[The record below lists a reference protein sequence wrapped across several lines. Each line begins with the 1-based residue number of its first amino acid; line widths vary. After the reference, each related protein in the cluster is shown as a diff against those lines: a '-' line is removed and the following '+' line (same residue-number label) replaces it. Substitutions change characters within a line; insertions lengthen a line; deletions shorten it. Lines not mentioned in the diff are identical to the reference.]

1 MRPGGKIT
9 ADVWRGRLARET
21 VDHCDRQGMGSN
33 LSENHVPLILHQR
46 NSAGVQAGESGRSTQ
61 MPRTYIPCATINYRM
76 PTGKLHIVPL
86 GGLGEFGMNCMAIRW
101 GDDIIVID
109 GGLMFPEAELLG
121 VDIVVPDI
129 SYLIENR
136 LRVKGIILTH
146 GHEDHI
152 GGLPWIL
159 SELNVPVWGTEFTL
173 AYVED
178 KLEEHGLLDD
188 ADLREIRAGESF
200 QIGPFTISPIQ
211 VTHSLVDCVALAVHT
226 PLGVIIHTGDFKVD
240 PTPTDNRL
248 FDLHAFAEYGKTGVL
263 ALFQDST
270 NVERKGYTPSERAV
284 RRKFDEV
291 FAHTKR
297 RLFISCFSS
306 SIHRIKLAV
315 EMAWQHG
322 RKVAFAGRSM
332 NNSAEIAE
340 DLGYIEIPEGLLI
353 HPGEMKNFPPE
364 KVCVL
369 ISGTQ
374 GEPMSALSRA
384 AVDNHK
390 HAKIEKGDTV
400 MLSSRIIPGNEKAI
414 YRMIDHLFR
423 REAHVIYDDGSSP
436 PVHVSGHASQE
447 ELKLIINLVKPKYF
461 IPIHGEYRQ
470 LKLHA
475 EMAAAM
481 KGSVGNVILIESGDV
496 LEFDELSAR
505 KAGRVNVGRVCID
518 SGSRTDVVED
528 LIVKDRRHLSEDGI
542 VLPIIAIN
550 KLTGKVETTPEIVT
564 RGFSPGEDGFVGGA
578 RQIVMQTLDSSSAEE
593 KADYGVIKEKIRAD
607 LKRYVSKQTQKRPLI
622 MPVILEI

>member
-1 MRPGGKIT
+1 
-9 ADVWRGRLARET
+9 
-21 VDHCDRQGMGSN
+21 
-33 LSENHVPLILHQR
+33 
-46 NSAGVQAGESGRSTQ
+46 
-61 MPRTYIPCATINYRM
+61 M

-86 GGLGEFGMNCMAIRW
+86 GGLGEFGMNCMAVRW

-109 GGLMFPEAELLG
+109 AGLMFPEAELLG

-136 LRVKGIILTH
+136 QRVRAIILTH

-152 GGLPWIL
+152 GALPWIL

-173 AYVED
+173 ALLED
-178 KLEEHGLLDD
+178 KLEEHGLLEN
-188 ADLREIRAGESF
+188 ADLREIRPGERF
-200 QIGPFTISPIQ
+200 KADPFTIHPIH
-211 VTHSLVDCVALAVHT
+211 VTHSLVDCVALAIHT
-226 PLGVIIHTGDFKVD
+226 PLGVLIHTGDFKVD
-240 PTPTDNRL
+240 PTPTDNKM
-248 FDLHAFAEYGKTGVL
+248 FDLHAFAEYGKEGVL

-291 FAHTKR
+291 FAHTQR

-315 EMAWQHG
+315 ELAWQHG
-322 RKVAFAGRSM
+322 RKVAFVGRSM
-332 NNSAEIAE
+332 TNTSEIAE

-353 HPGEMKNFPPE
+353 HPGEMKNYPPE
-364 KVCVL
+364 KVCVM

-400 MLSSRIIPGNEKAI
+400 VLSSRIIPGNEKAI

-423 REAHVIYDDGSSP
+423 RQAHVIYEDGSFP
-436 PVHVSGHASQE
+436 PIHVSGHASQE

-475 EMAAAM
+475 EMAGAM
-481 KGSVGNVILIESGDV
+481 HSSVGNVMLIESGDI
-496 LEFDELSAR
+496 LEFDELGAR

-528 LIVKDRRHLSEDGI
+528 LIIKDRRHLSEDGI

-550 KLTGKVETTPEIVT
+550 KLSGRVESSPEIVT
-564 RGFSPGEDGFVGGA
+564 RGFAPGEDGFVDGA
-578 RQIVMQTLDSSSAEE
+578 RQLVMQTLESSSEEE

-607 LKRYVSKQTQKRPLI
+607 LKRYISKQTQKRPLI

>member
-1 MRPGGKIT
+1 
-9 ADVWRGRLARET
+9 
-21 VDHCDRQGMGSN
+21 
-33 LSENHVPLILHQR
+33 
-46 NSAGVQAGESGRSTQ
+46 
-61 MPRTYIPCATINYRM
+61 MPP
-76 PTGKLHIVPL
+76 GKLQIIPL
-86 GGLGEFGMNCMAIRW
+86 GGMGEFGMNCMAIRF
-101 GDDIIVID
+101 GDDIVVID
-109 GGLMFPEAELLG
+109 AGLMFPEAELLG

-129 SYLIENR
+129 SYLLENR
-136 LRVKGIILTH
+136 KYVRGIVLTH

-152 GGLPWIL
+152 GALPWIL

-178 KLEEHGLLDD
+178 KLDEHQLLDD
-188 ADLREIRAGESF
+188 AILNEIRPGERF
-200 QIGPFTISPIQ
+200 KLGPFTIHALQ
-211 VTHSLVDCVALAVHT
+211 VTHSLVDCVALAIHT
-226 PLGVIIHTGDFKVD
+226 PLGVVLHTGDFKVD

-248 FDLHAFAEYGKTGVL
+248 FDLHGFAEYGKEGVL
-263 ALFQDST
+263 ALLQDST

-284 RRKFDEV
+284 HRKFEEV
-291 FAHTKR
+291 FVRTQR

-306 SIHRIKLAV
+306 SIHRIKLTLD
-315 EMAWQHG
+315 MAREHG
-322 RKVAFAGRSM
+322 RKICFIGRSM
-332 NNSAEIAE
+332 NSSSEIAE
-340 DLGYIEIPEGLLI
+340 DLGYIQIPDGMLI

-400 MLSSRIIPGNEKAI
+400 VLSSRIIPGNEKAI
-414 YRMIDHLFR
+414 YRVVDHLFR
-423 REAHVIYDDGSSP
+423 REAFVIYDDGSYP
-436 PVHVSGHASQE
+436 PIHVSGHASQE
-447 ELKLIINLVKPKYF
+447 ELKLIINLVRPKYF

-475 EMAAAM
+475 ELAGAM
-481 KGSVGNVILIESGDV
+481 TGAVGKVMLIESGDV
-496 LEFDELSAR
+496 LEIDEGGAR

-528 LIVKDRRHLSEDGI
+528 IVIKDRRHLSEDGF
-542 VLPIIAIN
+542 VMPVIAIN
-550 KLTGKVETTPEIVT
+550 KHTGRVEAAPEIVT
-564 RGFSPGEDGFVGGA
+564 RGFNPGEDGVIA
-578 RQIVMQTLDSSSAEE
+578 RIKEIVTETLDASSAEE
-593 KADYGVIKEKIRAD
+593 KGDYGVIKEKIRTD
-607 LKRYVSKQTQKRPLI
+607 LKRYISRQTQRRPLI

>member
-1 MRPGGKIT
+1 
-9 ADVWRGRLARET
+9 
-21 VDHCDRQGMGSN
+21 
-33 LSENHVPLILHQR
+33 
-46 NSAGVQAGESGRSTQ
+46 
-61 MPRTYIPCATINYRM
+61 M
-76 PTGKLHIVPL
+76 PTGKLHVVPL
-86 GGLGEFGMNCMAIRW
+86 GGLGEFGMNCMAVRW

-109 GGLMFPEAELLG
+109 AGLMFPEAELLG

-129 SYLIENR
+129 SYLTENR
-136 LRVKGIILTH
+136 QRVRGIILTH

-152 GGLPWIL
+152 GALPWIL

-178 KLEEHGLLDD
+178 KLEEHGLLDN
-188 ADLREIRAGESF
+188 ADLREIRPGESF
-200 QIGPFTISPIQ
+200 KIGPFTIHPIQ
-211 VTHSLVDCVALAVHT
+211 VTHSLVDCVSLAVHT

-315 EMAWQHG
+315 ELAWQHG

-332 NNSAEIAE
+332 NSSAEIAE

-353 HPGEMKNFPPE
+353 HPGEMKNFAPE

-475 EMAAAM
+475 EMAGAM
-481 KGSVGNVILIESGDV
+481 HGSVGNVILIESGDI
-496 LEFDELSAR
+496 LEFDELGTR

-528 LIVKDRRHLSEDGI
+528 LVIKDRRHLSEDGI

-550 KLTGKVETTPEIVT
+550 KLTGRVETSPEIVT
-564 RGFSPGEDGFVGGA
+564 RGFSPGEDGFVEGA
-578 RQIVMQTLDSSSAEE
+578 REVVMQTLQFSSDEE
-593 KADYGVIKEKIRAD
+593 KTDYGVIKEKIRAD
-607 LKRYVSKQTQKRPLI
+607 LKRHISKQTQKRPLI

>member
-1 MRPGGKIT
+1 
-9 ADVWRGRLARET
+9 
-21 VDHCDRQGMGSN
+21 
-33 LSENHVPLILHQR
+33 
-46 NSAGVQAGESGRSTQ
+46 
-61 MPRTYIPCATINYRM
+61 M
-76 PTGKLHIVPL
+76 PTGKLQIVPL
-86 GGLGEFGMNCMAIRW
+86 GGLGEFGMNCMAVRW
-101 GDDIIVID
+101 GEDIVVID
-109 GGLMFPEAELLG
+109 AGLMFPEAELLG

-136 LRVKGIILTH
+136 NRIRAIILTH

-152 GGLPWIL
+152 GALPWIL

-178 KLEEHGLLDD
+178 KLEEHELLDG
-188 ADLREIRAGESF
+188 ADLREIRAGERF
-200 QIGPFTISPIQ
+200 RIGAFTIHPIQ
-211 VTHSLVDCVALAVHT
+211 VTHSLVDCVSLAIHT

-248 FDLHAFAEYGKTGVL
+248 FDLHAFAEYGKEGVL

-284 RRKFDEV
+284 RRKFEEV
-291 FAHTKR
+291 FRHTQR

-315 EMAWQHG
+315 ELAYENG
-322 RKVAFAGRSM
+322 RKVAFIGRSM
-332 NNSAEIAE
+332 TSSAEIAE
-340 DLGYIEIPEGLLI
+340 DLGYLEVPDGLLI
-353 HPGEMKNFPPE
+353 HPGEIKNYAPE
-364 KVCVL
+364 KTCVL

-400 MLSSRIIPGNEKAI
+400 VLSSRIIPGNEKTI

-423 REAHVIYDDGSSP
+423 REAYVVYEDGTSP

-481 KGSVGNVILIESGDV
+481 RSSVGNVMLIESGDI
-496 LEFDELSAR
+496 LEFDELGAR

-528 LIVKDRRHLSEDGI
+528 LVIKDRRHLSEDGI

-550 KLTGKVETTPEIVT
+550 KLTGRVETSPEIVT
-564 RGFSPGEDGFVGGA
+564 RGFAGGENGFMDGA
-578 RQIVMQTLDSSSAEE
+578 RQTVMQTLELSSDEE

-607 LKRYVSKQTQKRPLI
+607 LKRFISKQTQRRPLI

>member
-1 MRPGGKIT
+1 ALR
-9 ADVWRGRLARET
+9 
-21 VDHCDRQGMGSN
+21 
-33 LSENHVPLILHQR
+33 
-46 NSAGVQAGESGRSTQ
+46 
-61 MPRTYIPCATINYRM
+61 Y
-76 PTGKLHIVPL
+76 
-86 GGLGEFGMNCMAIRW
+86 
-101 GDDIIVID
+101 GDDIIVVD
-109 GGLMFPEAELLG
+109 AGMMFPDSELLG
-121 VDIVVPDI
+121 VDIVTPDFT
-129 SYLIENR
+129 YLEQHASMVR
-136 LRVKGIILTH
+136 GLILTH

-152 GGLPWIL
+152 GGVPFLL
-159 SELNVPVWGTEFTL
+159 SQLNIPVYGTEFTL
-173 AYVED
+173 KLVERRLD
-178 KLEEHGLLDD
+178 EHEMLKD
-188 ADLREIRAGESF
+188 ASLHVIRAGER
-200 QIGPFTISPIQ
+200 IRLGPFEIDFIR
-211 VTHSLVDCVALAVHT
+211 VTHSIVSCVALAITT
-226 PLGVIIHTGDFKVD
+226 PLGVVIHTGDFKVD

-270 NVERKGYTPSERAV
+270 NVERTGYTPSERAV

-306 SIHRIKLAV
+306 SIHRIKLVV

-447 ELKLIINLVKPKYF
+447 ELKLIINLVKPRYF

-481 KGSVGNVILIESGDV
+481 KGSVGNVMLIESGDI
-496 LEFDELSAR
+496 LEFDELGAR

-550 KLTGKVETTPEIVT
+550 KLTGKVETSPEIVT
-564 RGFSPGEDGFVGGA
+564 RGFSPGEDGFDEGA
-578 RQIVMQTLDSSSAEE
+578 RQIVMQTLDASSAEE
-593 KADYGVIKEKIRAD
+593 KA
-607 LKRYVSKQTQKRPLI
+607 
-622 MPVILEI
+622 